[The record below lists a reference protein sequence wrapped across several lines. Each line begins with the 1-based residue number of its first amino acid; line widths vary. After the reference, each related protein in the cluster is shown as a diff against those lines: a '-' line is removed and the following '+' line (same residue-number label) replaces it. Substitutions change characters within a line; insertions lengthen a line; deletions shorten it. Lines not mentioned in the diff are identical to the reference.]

1 MKNMRKIKVLL
12 ILLILPVL
20 NGRAFTEKELVAD
33 GQEKNRT
40 QERSGVPSTG
50 DVDVASLEID
60 ASRLGAPIQSTMY
73 GVFFEDINFGAD
85 GGLYAELIKNRSF
98 EFPQPLVGWVPF
110 GQVEVKTDRPCF
122 DRNPHYV
129 SITNDGRL
137 LRAGLDNEGFRG
149 IGLKEGREYC
159 FSAYVRSRDDK
170 PMTLSVVKLLI
181 KD

>member
-1 MKNMRKIKVLL
+1 MRKIKVLL

-73 GVFFEDINFGAD
+73 GVFLKILILEPMVGCMLNLSRIALLNF
-85 GGLYAELIKNRSF
+85 
-98 EFPQPLVGWVPF
+98 
-110 GQVEVKTDRPCF
+110 
-122 DRNPHYV
+122 RN
-129 SITNDGRL
+129 L
-137 LRAGLDNEGFRG
+137 
-149 IGLKEGREYC
+149 
-159 FSAYVRSRDDK
+159 
-170 PMTLSVVKLLI
+170 
-181 KD
+181 

>member
-1 MKNMRKIKVLL
+1 MRKIKVLL

-73 GVFFEDINFGAD
+73 GVFM
-85 GGLYAELIKNRSF
+85 Y
-98 EFPQPLVGWVPF
+98 
-110 GQVEVKTDRPCF
+110 
-122 DRNPHYV
+122 
-129 SITNDGRL
+129 L
-137 LRAGLDNEGFRG
+137 LRMMAA
-149 IGLKEGREYC
+149 C
-159 FSAYVRSRDDK
+159 FVPDWTTK
-170 PMTLSVVKLLI
+170 VSVAS
-181 KD
+181 D

>member
-60 ASRLGAPIQSTMY
+60 ASRLGAPIQSTME
-73 GVFFEDINFGAD
+73 FNHIR
-85 GGLYAELIKNRSF
+85 IK
-98 EFPQPLVGWVPF
+98 
-110 GQVEVKTDRPCF
+110 
-122 DRNPHYV
+122 HY
-129 SITNDGRL
+129 SNG
-137 LRAGLDNEGFRG
+137 NN
-149 IGLKEGREYC
+149 C
-159 FSAYVRSRDDK
+159 SRSR
-170 PMTLSVVKLLI
+170 TR
-181 KD
+181 

>member
-1 MKNMRKIKVLL
+1 MRKIKVLL

-98 EFPQPLVGWVPF
+98 EFPQPL
-110 GQVEVKTDRPCF
+110 E
-122 DRNPHYV
+122 
-129 SITNDGRL
+129 IGR
-137 LRAGLDNEGFRG
+137 ASC
-149 IGLKEGREYC
+149 RER
-159 FSAYVRSRDDK
+159 V
-170 PMTLSVVKLLI
+170 
-181 KD
+181 

>member
-1 MKNMRKIKVLL
+1 MVGCMLNLSRIALL
-12 ILLILPVL
+12 
-20 NGRAFTEKELVAD
+20 
-33 GQEKNRT
+33 
-40 QERSGVPSTG
+40 
-50 DVDVASLEID
+50 
-60 ASRLGAPIQSTMY
+60 
-73 GVFFEDINFGAD
+73 NF
-85 GGLYAELIKNRSF
+85 L
-98 EFPQPLVGWVPF
+98 QPLVGWVPF

-170 PMTLSVVKLLI
+170 PMTLSVELVNGEERTR
-181 KD
+181 

>member
-1 MKNMRKIKVLL
+1 MKKMRKIKVLL

-110 GQVEVKTDRPCF
+110 RQVEVKTDRTVI
-122 DRNPHYV
+122 HIMY
-129 SITNDGRL
+129 L
-137 LRAGLDNEGFRG
+137 LRMMAA
-149 IGLKEGREYC
+149 C
-159 FSAYVRSRDDK
+159 FVPDWTTK
-170 PMTLSVVKLLI
+170 VSVAS
-181 KD
+181 D